1 MHEIESVREP
11 GSFVQLTAFIDSC
24 LRLEASPGV
33 LDHLLPVGRDTPV
46 WLSFARLNMRQPALV
61 LDLVIAAA
69 VDVSG
74 FRSVRVLIEPVDF
87 FMVEKFFLSV
97 LALVG
102 LAAVDAS
109 AHVVILQPQVHDS

>member
-1 MHEIESVREP
+1 MHEIESVGES

-33 LDHLLPVGRDTPV
+33 LDHLLPIACDTPV

-69 VDVSG
+69 VDVSS
-74 FRSVRVLIEPVDF
+74 FRSVRVLIEPVDL
-87 FMVEKFFLSV
+87 FMVEKLFLSA